1 MFKKLLIAMLA
12 AGALTFGV
20 SAAFVKTG
28 TYADGT
34 FSDIPATEWYAGEV
48 AGAYEL
54 GLMNGIGANL
64 FDPNGSVT
72 VAGAITMASRAHAL
86 YRDETMPDVSGE
98 WYAKYVSYAKT
109 AGIIADEFT
118 AADFDR
124 PATRSEVAELFR
136 KSMTADWF
144 AAVNAV
150 SDIPDVSENASYR
163 DGLLLLYNAGIVMG
177 SDAAGTFNPDA
188 AITRAEAAA
197 IINRVAL
204 PEKRLHKTL
213 DKISYS
219 DAYLL
224 AQNDSMASEKE
235 GIASGWL
242 LDNRG
247 GIPRTSLTEGY
258 GTLYDRDTDAGVAY
272 IREFNKFSTGKVVLD
287 TSLTAKGDGVYLE
300 FRNDSG
306 DAVYHAEIKDGAW
319 QLLGADGSYTKLC
332 DIEDKT
338 EFSFYVTVDLDN
350 LRSTTFINANDC
362 GTYALSVSE
371 VKANILNFRFATT
384 DKATGILT
392 PGRTEMFVNY
402 AVNDNFSQ
410 DEKDALPFDW
420 TGNAVTSDNALKMEK
435 GASGKYFGA
444 VSGNVV
450 AEFEMLLPKNENVTM
465 TSLPQ
470 RARTANGNSTRP
482 VIPRA
487 GPARK

>member
-1 MFKKLLIAMLA
+1 
-12 AGALTFGV
+12 
-20 SAAFVKTG
+20 
-28 TYADGT
+28 
-34 FSDIPATEWYAGEV
+34 
-48 AGAYEL
+48 
-54 GLMNGIGANL
+54 
-64 FDPNGSVT
+64 
-72 VAGAITMASRAHAL
+72 
-86 YRDETMPDVSGE
+86 MPDVSGE

-150 SDIPDVSENASYR
+150 SDIPDVSENASYC